1 MIENNIIISCGC
13 GCGDGFEIAFKC
25 CDDEYDCVY
34 LSTTTSGFYAMQDS
48 FARRMARRIKA
59 AWFMLMGKE
68 FLLHEVIVNKERWNN
83 FVDEVNNIGKF
94 Y

>member
-1 MIENNIIISCGC
+1 MIENNIIICCGC

-25 CDDEYDCVY
+25 CDDGYDCAY

-68 FLLHEVIVNKERWNN
+68 FLLHEVIINKERWNN